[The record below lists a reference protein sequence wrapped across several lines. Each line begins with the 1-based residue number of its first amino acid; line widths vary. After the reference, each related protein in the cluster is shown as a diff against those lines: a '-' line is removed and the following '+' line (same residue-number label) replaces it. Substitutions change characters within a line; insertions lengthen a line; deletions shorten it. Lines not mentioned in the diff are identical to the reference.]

1 MAFINGSPIDASLMK
16 LDYSP
21 LVEASKFQGQA
32 LAQFGKNFVKGIE
45 DYKKKKQK
53 KIEDAEF
60 AEAIKP
66 FVTNIAGGDEEE
78 ADKMTRMLV
87 KRPDLFKQFNEVK
100 ESSDAVN
107 RAAITQDILNQF
119 SQGNISAQ
127 EAFSMGADP
136 DSISAVQGITEGQDA
151 KKFNESVTLAAES
164 VNGTYDPSQNGIVV
178 DTNGYVPGGKEVIPL
193 SDPMFANYF
202 ATAKGR
208 TMTGRGFDVLGTMS
222 DAEANASAAEPEVQV
237 PVESIA
243 SIPLA
248 APVEYGQN
256 PSMTEAGEIV
266 HGAMAEGFGSVVDF
280 FKKRTPKT
288 GQFYT
293 PGMGM
298 R

>member
-1 MAFINGSPIDASLMK
+1 MAFQAGSTIRPELGNA
-16 LDYSP
+16 DYSGFAKAG
-21 LVEASKFQGQA
+21 EIRGQMFA
-32 LAQFGKNFVKGIE
+32 DFGAQIGQGIE
-45 DYKKKKQK
+45 KYKKKKQDAAD
-53 KIEDAEF
+53 DAEF
-60 AEAIKP
+60 AQAVEP
-66 FVTNIAGGDEEE
+66 YLMNITGGDPDE
-78 ADKMTRMLV
+78 AKAMAKFLRKDPAAFNSIQSLRKDQVEQEKIEITRQIL
-87 KRPDLFKQFNEVK
+87 DQFN
-100 ESSDAVN
+100 
-107 RAAITQDILNQF
+107 
-119 SQGNISAQ
+119 QGNISAQ
-127 EAFSMGADP
+127 EALSMGADP
-136 DSISAVQGITEGQDA
+136 DSISAVQGVTEGQDA
-151 KKFNESVTLAAES
+151 KEFNESVTLAAES
-164 VNGTYDPSQNGIVV
+164 VNGKYDPSQNGIVV

-266 HGAMAEGFGSVVDF
+266 HGAVRKGFGSVIDF
-280 FKKRTPKT
+280 FNKPVDKKFYNP
-288 GQFYT
+288 GQGF
-293 PGMGM
+293 